1 MRLFAGIRPDRE
13 FRNALSLLQERLR
26 SAGVT
31 GRYYDPADLHM
42 TLAFIGEWP
51 DDVTPVLPPVETP
64 FSITLSRPGVFPE
77 ARVLWAGT
85 EPSEELERLAEQ
97 VRRNLERA
105 GVPFDPKPFR
115 PHITLIRKP
124 AVPAGVNL
132 SGTGVPQASMT
143 VDAVCL
149 YRSGPDVNGTRYTVI
164 GSTMKGYEEPS

>member
-64 FSITLSRPGVFPE
+64 FSITLPRRFPGSKGALGGNRALGGTGTAGGTGAAESGARGRSLRSEAVQTAYHADPE
-77 ARVLWAGT
+77 ARGAGRG
-85 EPSEELERLAEQ
+85 ESFRN
-97 VRRNLERA
+97 RRSA
-105 GVPFDPKPFR
+105 GVHDRGRGMPLPFR
-115 PHITLIRKP
+115 TGRERNALHGDRK
-124 AVPAGVNL
+124 
-132 SGTGVPQASMT
+132 
-143 VDAVCL
+143 
-149 YRSGPDVNGTRYTVI
+149 YHERI
-164 GSTMKGYEEPS
+164 

>member
-1 MRLFAGIRPDRE
+1 MRLFAGIRPAGE

-64 FSITLSRPGVFPE
+64 FSITLSHPGVFPE

-85 EPSEELERLAEQ
+85 EPSEELERLAGQ

-124 AVPAGVNL
+124 AVPAAVNL
-132 SGTGVPQASMT
+132 SETAVPPASMT

-149 YRSGPDVNGTRYTVI
+149 YRSGPGVNGTRYTVI
-164 GSTMKGYEEPS
+164 GSTMKGNEEPL